1 MAKRV
6 EGEDA
11 EVILGAED
19 AQFQSGELHALRP
32 RQEVVEAERVEG
44 CRPRVEVDRVV
55 ARRRV
60 GKSGPRRPHL
70 AGPDHHV
77 EVGVLAE
84 PDLGVVARDRPAL
97 DDQRLHAR
105 RVQPLQDA
113 GGLDRVDFGLERV
126 EPVRLTEAR
135 AGRGLGERG
144 ATDPPPGERPGP
156 RLVEEW
162 CGGLQVPGREVGR
175 RRRGPPGAGEDVRD
189 QPVTRASSTRAIAST
204 PVFGGQTPSAEDQS

>member
-1 MAKRV
+1 VAKRV

-19 AQFQSGELHALRP
+19 AQCESGELHALRP

-44 CRPRVEVDRVV
+44 RQPRVEVDRVV
-55 ARRRV
+55 DGRRA
-60 GKSGPRRPHL
+60 GKSGPSRPQL

-77 EVGVLAE
+77 EVGVLTE
-84 PDLGVVARDRPAL
+84 PDLWVVARDRPAL
-97 DDQRLHAR
+97 DDQRLQAR
-105 RVQPLQDA
+105 RIQPLQDIS
-113 GGLDRVDFGLERV
+113 GLDRVDVGLERV

-156 RLVEEW
+156 DLWR
-162 CGGLQVPGREVGR
+162 GGAAASRSPAVKSGGGGAARQAPAR
-175 RRRGPPGAGEDVRD
+175 RRAIRREGGVGSRG
-189 QPVTRASSTRAIAST
+189 SSTGL
-204 PVFGGQTPSAEDQS
+204 PGGKFV